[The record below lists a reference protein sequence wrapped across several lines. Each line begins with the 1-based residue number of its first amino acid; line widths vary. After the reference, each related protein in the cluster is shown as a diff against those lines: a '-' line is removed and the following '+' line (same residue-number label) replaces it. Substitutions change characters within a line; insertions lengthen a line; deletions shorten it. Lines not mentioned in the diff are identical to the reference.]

1 MTLELEKINTNP
13 KTLEEA
19 VQVIGQLVKIVI
31 DQKKE
36 IDSLRE
42 KVNINSNNSSLPPSR
57 DIKKK
62 KKMVVLQKC

>member
-31 DQKKE
+31 DQKKK
-36 IDSLRE
+36 STLYE
-42 KVNINSNNSSLPPSR
+42 K
-57 DIKKK
+57 K
-62 KKMVVLQKC
+62 